1 MGHRRNVFESAIETN
16 LHCDSGGS
24 ES

>member
-1 MGHRRNVFESAIETN
+1 MGHRRNVFESAIEAN
-16 LHCDSGGS
+16 LHRDSGGS